1 MSRPLLRIVN
11 KTGPGRRFPRVVLTG
26 LLAVMVL
33 LSAAPSDA
41 QPAVRQV
48 LMLQSFDR
56 GTFPVDHFTSDF
68 RVELDKR
75 ATEHVNVVQVV
86 VGPRGSVAAPDQAIV
101 DYIRSL
107 FVDHPKPD
115 LIVTAAGP
123 AAVFARKYRQQ
134 LFPDTPIL
142 FASVDRRFLDEAPL
156 GDNETAVAVDNQFSG
171 TIETILQLLP
181 ETRQVFMVMGSG
193 PLGRFWRREL
203 ESQFGRFRD
212 RLTFVWSND
221 LSIQEVL
228 RRCTSL
234 PEHSAILY
242 ISFGADAAGASFPDE
257 RLFAELR
264 DTANA
269 PLFAGQ
275 SVYLGSGIVGGSL
288 LSIDDMS
295 RDTADAAARLLQ
307 GAAPKSIN
315 VPVRLPGQPAFDWRE
330 LQRWGIPE
338 SRLPPG
344 SLVRYRAPS
353 LWSAYRNTVLSAMG
367 VLAIQSLLII
377 GLLYQRRARRRAELE
392 SRNNLA
398 LAADASRRLT
408 MSALTSSIAHELGQP
423 LSSMIHNAQ
432 AGRMMI
438 TADRATP
445 DTMGEILSDIETEG
459 VQATQII
466 DRHRTMLRG
475 RQLDT
480 KPIDLHVV
488 IHESLALVAHDMRT
502 RQIEA
507 TVNLSSQSLH
517 HHRRRSALAAGDGES
532 ADERH
537 GRDDRDPS
545 GAPSRHH
552 QHRSQ
557 SGRCR
562 RSRCATLEAVCRR
575 RLTARCSHHSSRPKR
590 TASGSDSRLRRQSSR
605 RIVAP
610 SMPATIPKGAPHSLL
625 RCAAAEHRRSG
636 QAPRVSRD
644 VAQATP
650 RAHSRRPP
658 WSGESRLPDAVT
670 GVRHRGKR
678 RRRPHRARR
687 RATTPTGRD
696 CGRPQPASRPRLRGL
711 SSDQARQPRR
721 ESRRVLGDERSGHQ
735 ATIHRGRSI
744 GLCV

>member
-1 MSRPLLRIVN
+1 VSRPLLRIVN
-11 KTGPGRRFPRVVLTG
+11 KTGPGRRFPRVVPPG
-26 LLAVMVL
+26 LLAIMVL
-33 LSAAPSDA
+33 LNAAPSGA

-56 GTFPVDHFTSDF
+56 GSLPVDRFTSDF

-86 VGPRGSVAAPDQAIV
+86 VGPRGSVAAPDQAII

-107 FVDHPKPD
+107 FVDHSKPD

-123 AAVFARKYRQQ
+123 AATFARNYRQQ

-142 FASVDRRFLDEAPL
+142 FASVDRRFLDQAPL
-156 GDNETAVAVDNQFSG
+156 ADNETAVAVDNQFSG

-181 ETRQVFMVMGSG
+181 ETRQVFMVMGAG
-193 PLGRFWRREL
+193 PLGRFWRRQL

-221 LSIQEVL
+221 LPIQEVL

-257 RLFAELR
+257 RLFAKLR

-288 LSIDDMS
+288 LSIEDMS

-344 SLVRYRAPS
+344 SLVRDRAPS
-353 LWSAYRNTVLSAMG
+353 LWSAYRNTVVSAMC

-398 LAADASRRLT
+398 LAADANRRQT
-408 MSALTSSIAHELGQP
+408 VSALAGSIAHELGQP
-423 LSSMIHNAQ
+423 LSAMIHNAES
-432 AGRMMI
+432 GRIMI
-438 TADRATP
+438 AANRASLETVS
-445 DTMGEILSDIETEG
+445 EILSDIESEG
-459 VQATQII
+459 LQAARII
-466 DRHRTMLRG
+466 DRHRAMLRTH
-475 RQLDT
+475 QMEKT
-480 KPIDLHVV
+480 SIDIRTV
-488 IHESLALVAHDMRT
+488 IHESLALVAHDMGA
-502 RQIEA
+502 RQIE
-507 TVNLSSQSLH
+507 TTVDVPSDPCMVTGDQVLLQQVVVNLVMN
-517 HHRRRSALAAGDGES
+517 AMDA
-532 ADERH
+532 
-537 GRDDRDPS
+537 
-545 GAPSRHH
+545 
-552 QHRSQ
+552 
-557 SGRCR
+557 
-562 RSRCATLEAVCRR
+562 
-575 RLTARCSHHSSRPKR
+575 
-590 TASGSDSRLRRQSSR
+590 
-605 RIVAP
+605 
-610 SMPATIPKGAPHSLL
+610 M
-625 RCAAAEHRRSG
+625 AE
-636 QAPRVSRD
+636 
-644 VAQATP
+644 TP
-650 RAHSRRPP
+650 P
-658 WSGESRLPDAVT
+658 
-670 GVRHRGKR
+670 
-678 RRRPHRARR
+678 ARR
-687 RATTPTGRD
+687 RVTIRTEASADHVELSVSDAGTGVPAEATETLFTPFVTTKAHGLGIGLTITRTIID
-696 CGRPQPASRPRLRGL
+696 ALGGTIDAHNNDNGGATFTVTLSKPAQSLPRPAS
-711 SSDQARQPRR
+711 A
-721 ESRRVLGDERSGHQ
+721 V
-735 ATIHRGRSI
+735 
-744 GLCV
+744 